1 MCQHQPRCPE
11 AIAPDH
17 MAARV
22 VAHRPEQG
30 WSLLCNGVVSFDDMG
45 EVLPDGRTVP
55 PPHYRKVAASEL
67 DTLRYGYNTYSM
79 Q

>member
-1 MCQHQPRCPE
+1 MCKHQPRCPDTM
-11 AIAPDH
+11 APDR

-22 VAHRPEQG
+22 VARHPEQG

-55 PPHYRKVAASEL
+55 PPHARKVVAVKL
-67 DTLRYGYNTYSM
+67 DARPICV
-79 Q
+79 

>member
-1 MCQHQPRCPE
+1 MCQHQPRCPD
-11 AIAPDH
+11 AMAPDH

-22 VAHRPEQG
+22 VAGHPEQG

-55 PPHYRKVAASEL
+55 PPHDRKVLASGL
-67 DTLRYGYNTYSM
+67 DIRPVFV
-79 Q
+79 

>member
-1 MCQHQPRCPE
+1 MCHHQPRCPD
-11 AIAPDH
+11 AMAPDH

-22 VAHRPEQG
+22 VAAHPEQG

-55 PPHYRKVAASEL
+55 PPRNRKAVASGL
-67 DTLRYGYNTYSM
+67 DTRPIFV
-79 Q
+79 

>member
-1 MCQHQPRCPE
+1 MCQHQPRCPD

-22 VAHRPEQG
+22 VAGHLEQG

-55 PPHYRKVAASEL
+55 PPYDRKVLASGL
-67 DTLRYGYNTYSM
+67 DMRPM
-79 Q
+79 FV